1 MSLHAGLLLGE
12 WLLLQRSQL
21 PVALINEASDV
32 SHSQCMCLV
41 PVLGSS
47 RDGDGVAAASV
58 LHPARS
64 ISKRKLFL
72 CSLLASQL
80 GTKNEGGI
88 SPLTMELEAVQ
99 ACES

>member
-12 WLLLQRSQL
+12 WLLLQRLQL
-21 PVALINEASDV
+21 PVALINKASDV
-32 SHSQCMCLV
+32 SHSQCTCLV

-58 LHPARS
+58 LHPPRG
-64 ISKRKLFL
+64 ICKRKLFL
-72 CSLLASQL
+72 CSLLSSQL
-80 GTKNEGGI
+80 ATKYEGGI